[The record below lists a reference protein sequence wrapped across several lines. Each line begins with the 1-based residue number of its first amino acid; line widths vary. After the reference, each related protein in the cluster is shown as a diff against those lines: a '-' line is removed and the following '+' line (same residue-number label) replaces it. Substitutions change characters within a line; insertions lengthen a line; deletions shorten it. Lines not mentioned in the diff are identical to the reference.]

1 MADMKCI
8 GCGAVLQSE
17 NEHKPGYIPA
27 SGMQREDAIC
37 KRCFRL
43 KHYNE
48 IMDLDLDSGDFLAML
63 NALYETEGL
72 IVKVIDIFDFNGSLI
87 PSFNRIVGDKNVL
100 AVINKIDLLPK
111 SVNQNRV
118 VHRAKHMLSEA
129 GIKAQDTVV
138 ISAEKNEGID
148 RLVDKIS
155 GLAHGQDVY
164 VVGTTN
170 VGKSTLINKLI
181 ENTTGDKEVITT
193 SRFPGTTL
201 DLIDIPLDENTYM
214 YDTPGVVVPSQMAHY
229 IKPESLKFIT
239 PDKEIKPKGFQLNS
253 GQTLFIS
260 NLARIDFTEG
270 EKNSF
275 TVYAA
280 DKLNIHRTKI
290 DKADEFYEKH
300 YDGLLAPP
308 DIEEPYL
315 KDDFTNYDFSVDADS
330 DLSISGLAFISI
342 GAGAKINVRVPKG
355 ADVVLR
361 PTIFKGGK

>member
-1 MADMKCI
+1 MEDVKCI

-27 SGMQREDAIC
+27 SGLRREDAIC
-37 KRCFRL
+37 KRCYRL

-48 IMDLDLDSGDFLAML
+48 IMDLDVDSGDFLAML

-72 IVKVIDIFDFNGSLI
+72 IVKVIDVFDFHGSLI

-100 AVINKIDLLPK
+100 AVVNKIDLLPK

-155 GLAHGQDVY
+155 ELANNQDVY

-170 VGKSTLINKLI
+170 VGKSMLINKLI

-201 DLIDIPLDENTYM
+201 DLIDIPLDEDTFI

-229 IKPESLKFIT
+229 IKQESLKSIM
-239 PDKEIKPKGFQLNS
+239 PEKEIKPKVFQLNS

-260 NLARIDFTEG
+260 NLARVDFTEG
-270 EKNSF
+270 ERASF

-280 DKLNIHRTKI
+280 DKITIHRTKL
-290 DKADEFYEKH
+290 DNADAFYKKH

-308 DIEEPYL
+308 DIEAPYL
-315 KDDFTNYDFSVDADS
+315 ENDFTSYEFTVDNDS

-342 GAGAKINVRVPKG
+342 TAGAKISVRVPKG
-355 ADVVLR
+355 VDAVLR
-361 PTIFKGGK
+361 PTIFKGGV